1 MAITTERN
9 QSDAKKRV
17 NIALILIIFATV
29 CWGSQYLLIK
39 IGTESIPTFLFQGL
53 KNLIAFLGFAPF
65 FKKLR
70 HLNKEIVIGSL
81 LVAIT
86 IYFMNAFISYGL
98 QNTTSSKGAFIATLY
113 VVMTPFFA
121 WILLHAKIQVKHY
134 VSVGLAVLGMAILML
149 FNTDSSPGGSLI
161 SIGDVLIFLCALFN
175 AIQIVLV
182 EKYVRKMDWILF
194 AMTFTL
200 FAALMLLLSSL
211 VIGERFD
218 FSQAS
223 STTWLV
229 WIYLGLI
236 VGTVTLFI
244 QTWGQRFID
253 STRTA
258 ILFSLE
264 PIFATV
270 FGIIFADDPV
280 TFQFFAGAAL
290 IMLAIIISSTSS
302 GNKNK

>member
-1 MAITTERN
+1 MAET
-9 QSDAKKRV
+9 QKDAKKKS
-17 NIALILIIFATV
+17 NLALILIIFATI

-53 KNLIAFLGFAPF
+53 KNLIAFFGFAPF
-65 FKKLR
+65 FKRFR
-70 HLNKEIVIGSL
+70 HLNKEIVIGSI

-86 IYFMNAFISYGL
+86 IYFMNVFISYGL

-121 WILLHAKIQVKHY
+121 WKLLHAKILVKHY
-134 VSVGLAVLGMAILML
+134 ISVGMAVFGMAVLML
-149 FNTDSSPGGSLI
+149 FKTDSSPGGSFI
-161 SIGDVLIFLCALFN
+161 SIGDILIFLCALFN

-182 EKYVRKMDWILF
+182 EKYVKKMDWILF

-200 FAALMLLLSSL
+200 FASIMLIISSF
-211 VIGERFD
+211 VIGETYD
-218 FSQAS
+218 FSETS
-223 STTWLV
+223 KTTWII

-236 VGTVTLFI
+236 VGTITLFI

-270 FGIIFADDPV
+270 FGIIFADEPI
-280 TFQFFAGAAL
+280 TFQFFTGAVF
-290 IMLAIIISSTSS
+290 IMLAIIISSISVK
-302 GNKNK
+302 KNQNISQ